1 MAKETV
7 NMETSNKSRSKRP
20 TYLHSSK
27 LYSIFLHTP
36 IAAVISFVVHLLQNF
51 YIFVKAHIF
60 WKRRISRVR
69 ISITC
74 PTLYN

>member
-1 MAKETV
+1 
-7 NMETSNKSRSKRP
+7 
-20 TYLHSSK
+20 
-27 LYSIFLHTP
+27 LYSIFSYTP
-36 IAAVISFVVHLLQNF
+36 IVAAISFVVHLLQNF